1 LFLIGDAFL
10 RHFYSVYDFDRD
22 QVSLGINIHSKDKVS
37 MYKPGG
43 RPSDLVKT
51 EVEAQNVEP
60 AAEAPAEKAAAE
72 ETKTDAPDATAAT

>member
-1 LFLIGDAFL
+1 
-10 RHFYSVYDFDRD
+10 
-22 QVSLGINIHSKDKVS
+22 